1 MTAGDRDTHE
11 TEDGGPEHDPST
23 DPSTVEDAQIAA
35 LAALGNERRLE
46 ILLALGD
53 RERET
58 RVDRYEL
65 SFTELYDAVAVE
77 STSQFSYHLS
87 QLVGPFVAETDD
99 GYHLTYSGDKIVR
112 AVRSGIYE
120 STARFDPVAVD
131 GACVA
136 CGATG
141 LEAHLEDE
149 RFVVRCRDCDRR
161 LLSDS
166 FPRSQA
172 ADRTP
177 AEIVE
182 SFGYRIWS
190 TYLLLRGDVCPECY
204 GRTERR
210 VDCHE
215 RGANAN
221 AASAPDPDSNSEPDP
236 GSDSESPTES
246 GADAETEPLYT
257 FASICKRCDF
267 TIHLPVE
274 VPVAFHPVALEF
286 LWRQG
291 VSLLDLPLWELF
303 ALIDSDD
310 WTTDVRS
317 IDPLDAH
324 FRIEM
329 DGEAAA
335 FAMDDSVTV
344 TSLDHPCGPQS

>member
-1 MTAGDRDTHE
+1 MTTGDPSGSSE
-11 TEDGGPEHDPST
+11 TEDESPGHESPEHDPPT
-23 DPSTVEDAQIAA
+23 DPSTVEDAQVAA
-35 LAALGNERRLE
+35 LDALGNERRLE

-53 RERET
+53 REREM

-65 SFTELYDAVAVE
+65 TFTELYEAVDAG

-87 QLVGPFVAETDD
+87 QLVGSFVAETDA

-112 AVRSGIYE
+112 AIRSGVYE
-120 STARFDPVAVD
+120 STTRFDPVTVE
-131 GACVA
+131 GGCPA
-136 CGATG
+136 CGESE
-141 LEAHLEDE
+141 LEALLERE

-166 FPRSQA
+166 FPRSQT

-177 AEIVE
+177 TAIVE

-210 VDCHE
+210 VDSHE
-215 RGANAN
+215 RGA
-221 AASAPDPDSNSEPDP
+221 DSDAE
-236 GSDSESPTES
+236 SESRPNAHRESDTEP
-246 GADAETEPLYT
+246 EPLYT
-257 FASICKRCDF
+257 FASICEQCDF

-274 VPVAFHPVALEF
+274 VPVAFHPAALEF
-286 LWRQG
+286 LWRHG
-291 VSLLDLPLWELF
+291 VSLLDTPLWEFF
-303 ALIDSDD
+303 ALLASAE

-317 IDPLDAH
+317 TDPLDAH

-329 DGEAAA
+329 DDEAVA
-335 FAMDDSVTV
+335 FTMDDSFAVDV
-344 TSLDHPCGPQS
+344 VDDADHIDHTGS